1 MPMTHNM
8 ITAALANATACP
20 TSKAFIDYCAKVEEL
35 YATALKA
42 ADLVQDDTLRDV
54 EVICSFDPHKAS
66 LLFREITISCAT
78 EDELMLSRHN
88 VPLYPIIRYVSR
100 IMLPAFDIDLAE
112 YAQGLKSGIP
122 RVVILNIVK
131 AVTACINSDYVKPS
145 VSVAARQCMLKTGRL
160 IVMCLHGTLQYREL
174 LNMSGFSVYHN
185 NWARAVHGLKG
196 ADDLLTAVINGATVQ
211 KDIFDDLG
219 TPPKRKRLPTF
230 AAVAN
235 AASERD
241 IYSQLHA
248 IIGDDT
254 LSRAQVKTV
263 ILALYASLDILFPDE

>member
-1 MPMTHNM
+1 MLLTHNF
-8 ITAALANATACP
+8 INTALANATACP
-20 TSKAFIDYCAKVEEL
+20 TSKAFSDYCAKVEEL
-35 YATALKA
+35 YDTALKA
-42 ADLVQDDTLRDV
+42 VDLVQDDALRDV

-66 LLFREITISCAT
+66 LLFRGITISCAT

-88 VPLYPIIRYVSR
+88 VPLYPMIRYVSR

-160 IVMCLHGTLQYREL
+160 LLMCLNGDVKYREL
-174 LNMSGFSVYHN
+174 LNMNGFSVYHN
-185 NWARAVHGLKG
+185 NWARAIHELKG
-196 ADDLLTAVINGATVQ
+196 ADDLLTAAINGATVQ

-248 IIGDDT
+248 IVGDDT
-254 LSRAQVKTV
+254 LSRAQIKTV